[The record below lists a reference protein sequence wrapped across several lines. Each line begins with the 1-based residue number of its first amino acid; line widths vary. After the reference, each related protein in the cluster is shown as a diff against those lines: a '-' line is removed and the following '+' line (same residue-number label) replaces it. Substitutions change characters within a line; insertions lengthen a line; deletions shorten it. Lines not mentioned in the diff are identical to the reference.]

1 MASCVDTVLLPDD
14 KTVDEDFWQS
24 KADVSMMV
32 NGAYSKMAA
41 ADVVSKLIVW
51 GGFRSDELVLVN
63 SINDGTRNS
72 LLEIEEVN
80 IETTNAFAE
89 WAPIYSVINN
99 CNIVL
104 EKSEKVMSIDPNY
117 TSGDYETD
125 RSQMLALRA
134 LCYFYLVRTF
144 RDVPYTTAAY
154 MNSSQDMTIRQIA
167 PDSLLMK
174 CIADLEEA
182 EKNALSAA
190 ASGWQ
195 RVGWITKEAI
205 HSLLADIY
213 LWRASV
219 KHSAEDYQKCIAYCD
234 MVIES
239 KKANHVQGP
248 MEMTPKEYPLED
260 GNMAYQS
267 IFGTQNSEESIFE
280 LQNATGA
287 INTYYYKYKDD
298 KSTYGYLRASSIFG
312 SYAASSLGTSP
323 NTYLSMYDYRYWQNT
338 YDVGSGASAFD
349 VRKMTEANGTT
360 SLPTAGI
367 KRSSSKL
374 ENQNFIIYRLSDV
387 MLMKA
392 EAMVANEMIF
402 DKVYRQTVQQIKETY
417 MAEGLTEATAENKA
431 KKEAI
436 YQLFADD
443 LQRIKAEYIAQ
454 GLTEAAAETKAKA
467 DVESRKDIK
476 LRNAFNIVQY
486 VNKRSMDNGGISDSL
501 KWNTYADVQRM
512 EELILAERLRELC
525 FEGKRWFDLL
535 RFNYRH
541 VEGIDYSTILAEQGT
556 EASTFV
562 KNHGAMLDI
571 MARKYTEGADARK
584 AKMRTEPYLYMPI
597 PRSDTEI
604 CDWLMQNPAYSDND
618 SYTKND

>member
-41 ADVVSKLIVW
+41 SDVVSKLIVW

-144 RDVPYTTAAY
+144 RDVPYTTSAY

-167 PDSLLMK
+167 PDSLLMR

-195 RVGWITKEAI
+195 RVGWINKEGI

-239 KKANHVQGP
+239 KKANHVLGP
-248 MEMTPKEYPLED
+248 MEITPKEYPLED

-267 IFGTQNSEESIFE
+267 IFGNQNSEESIFE

-287 INTYYYKYKDD
+287 INTYYYKYKDN

-338 YDVGSGASAFD
+338 YDVGSGANAFD
-349 VRKMTEANGTT
+349 VRKMTDANGTT

-367 KRSSSKL
+367 KRSNSNLS
-374 ENQNFIIYRLSDV
+374 NQNFIIYRLSDV

-443 LQRIKAEYIAQ
+443 LQRIKADYIAQ

-525 FEGKRWFDLL
+525 FEGKRWFDLM

>member
-144 RDVPYTTAAY
+144 RDVPYTSSAY

-195 RVGWITKEAI
+195 RVGWINKEGI

-248 MEMTPKEYPLED
+248 MEMTLKEYPLED

-287 INTYYYKYKDD
+287 INTYYYKYKNNN
-298 KSTYGYLRASSIFG
+298 STYGYLRASSIFG

-367 KRSSSKL
+367 KRSNSNLS
-374 ENQNFIIYRLSDV
+374 NQNFIIYRLSDV

-392 EAMVANEMIF
+392 EAMVANEMLF

-417 MAEGLTEATAENKA
+417 MAEGLSEASAENKA

-486 VNKRSMDNGGISDSL
+486 VNNRSKDNGGISDSL

-541 VEGIDYSTILAEQGT
+541 VEGINYSTILAEQGT

>member
-144 RDVPYTTAAY
+144 RDVPYTTSAY
-154 MNSSQDMTIRQIA
+154 MNSSQDMTIRQIS

-195 RVGWITKEAI
+195 RVGWINKEGI

-248 MEMTPKEYPLED
+248 MEMTLKEYPLED

-267 IFGTQNSEESIFE
+267 IFGNQNSEESIFE

-367 KRSSSKL
+367 KRTNSNLS
-374 ENQNFIIYRLSDV
+374 NQNFIIYRLSDV

-392 EAMVANEMIF
+392 EAMVANEMLF

>member
-1 MASCVDTVLLPDD
+1 
-14 KTVDEDFWQS
+14 
-24 KADVSMMV
+24 
-32 NGAYSKMAA
+32 
-41 ADVVSKLIVW
+41 
-51 GGFRSDELVLVN
+51 
-63 SINDGTRNS
+63 
-72 LLEIEEVN
+72 
-80 IETTNAFAE
+80 
-89 WAPIYSVINN
+89 
-99 CNIVL
+99 
-104 EKSEKVMSIDPNY
+104 
-117 TSGDYETD
+117 
-125 RSQMLALRA
+125 
-134 LCYFYLVRTF
+134 
-144 RDVPYTTAAY
+144 
-154 MNSSQDMTIRQIA
+154 
-167 PDSLLMK
+167 
-174 CIADLEEA
+174 
-182 EKNALSAA
+182 
-190 ASGWQ
+190 
-195 RVGWITKEAI
+195 
-205 HSLLADIY
+205 
-213 LWRASV
+213 
-219 KHSAEDYQKCIAYCD
+219 

-287 INTYYYKYKDD
+287 INTYYYKYKDNN
-298 KSTYGYLRASSIFG
+298 STYGYLRASSIFG

-367 KRSSSKL
+367 KRTNSNLS
-374 ENQNFIIYRLSDV
+374 NQNFIIYRLSDV

-562 KNHGAMLDI
+562 KNHGAMLNI

>member
-144 RDVPYTTAAY
+144 RDVPYTSSAY

-195 RVGWITKEAI
+195 RVGWINKEGI

-248 MEMTPKEYPLED
+248 MEMTLKEYPLED

-267 IFGTQNSEESIFE
+267 IFGNQNAEESIFE

-287 INTYYYKYKDD
+287 INTYYYKYKNDN
-298 KSTYGYLRASSIFG
+298 STYGYLRASSIFG

-349 VRKMTEANGTT
+349 VRKMTSANGTT
-360 SLPTAGI
+360 TLPTAGI
-367 KRSSSKL
+367 KRDNSAL
-374 ENQNFIIYRLSDV
+374 ANQNFIIYRLSDV

-392 EAMVANEMIF
+392 EAMVANEMLF